1 MTTENNI
8 NPEWEF
14 VKAIAL
20 ANNKC
25 DREAVYK
32 LISEFDFNGKYQA
45 IGATIWAVNIIEA
58 EILNNLDVLNKFVS
72 DYKHEFGSKHLNFR
86 ESLRLGI
93 LQDVLEQL
101 NK

>member
-1 MTTENNI
+1 MTTENNT

-14 VKAIAL
+14 VKAIVT
-20 ANNKC
+20 ANNTC
-25 DREAVYK
+25 DRKAVYK

-45 IGATIWAVNIIEA
+45 IGATISAINIVED
-58 EILNNLDVLNKFVS
+58 EISNNLDVLNKFV
-72 DYKHEFGSKHLNFR
+72 DKYKHEFKSKKINFR
-86 ESLRLGI
+86 ESLRLAI